1 MEPWFSEHL
10 SSATLWESSSKIIIQ
25 FKQEDTLS
33 INSWFPDVLTLQQS
47 KYDLKTFW
55 KTLIW
60 LSKVGQEEERNN
72 PSSQMK
78 QRHLR
83 LKRLVAIFLEIQQK
97 AQSRLCCQ
105 QPRVF
110 LFFLLCCHFD
120 QSRLLCDFQ
129 LWIPTNNSTVFVTQC
144 WCWSKLVAPHGFAF
158 FLSSNNMTHLHMP
171 PQAQVSPSFRHLTL
185 LVPYF

>member
-10 SSATLWESSSKIIIQ
+10 SSATLRESSSKIIIQ

-97 AQSRLCCQ
+97 AQSRLCCK
-105 QPRVF
+105 QPGVF
-110 LFFLLCCHFD
+110 LFF
-120 QSRLLCDFQ
+120 S
-129 LWIPTNNSTVFVTQC
+129 
-144 WCWSKLVAPHGFAF
+144 FAAISINQDYYVIF
-158 FLSSNNMTHLHMP
+158 SCEYQPIT
-171 PQAQVSPSFRHLTL
+171 AQYLSPSVDAGASL
-185 LVPYF
+185 